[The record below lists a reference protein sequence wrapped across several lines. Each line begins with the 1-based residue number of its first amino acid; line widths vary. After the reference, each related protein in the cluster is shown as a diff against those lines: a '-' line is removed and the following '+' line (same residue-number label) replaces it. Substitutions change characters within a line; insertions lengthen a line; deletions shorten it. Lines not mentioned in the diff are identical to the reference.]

1 LQQYN
6 HARAYLEQTLE
17 QEAEDKIANNRRLQS
32 TVDQK
37 IEAYNQVV
45 SGINS
50 CLQAMQLYEH
60 LLPVLGTLPEGI
72 SDSNFVPV
80 SPEPEVSAQM
90 V

>member
-6 HARAYLEQTLE
+6 HARAYGTNTRARGRIKLITW
-17 QEAEDKIANNRRLQS
+17 QS

-60 LLPVLGTLPEGI
+60 LLPVLGTLPGI
-72 SDSNFVPV
+72 SDSISFSLSQKLSN
-80 SPEPEVSAQM
+80 SAQM